1 MGTTYTDLLR
11 YRELFGSLWRR
22 DLESKYKGSLL
33 GVLWVLIPPLVLMGV
48 YLFVFHYMWRTTQVS
63 YYPLYLL
70 AGLAPW
76 VFFATS
82 LQAGAGAMVNAAP
95 LIRKTR
101 FPRQLT
107 AFAVVGTNLITF
119 LVMLAIVLVLCLVFI
134 PSSRDV
140 AWLSVPVALLF
151 ACFTAGLVL
160 AAATLNV
167 LFRDVEPFVGSLLLP
182 WFFLTPIIWEESF
195 FPGHETLKDVLYWAN
210 PLTPPLEAFRDP
222 LWAGTAPRLGD
233 VVYLVGAA
241 ALSLLFGAWVFSR
254 VDDRIAVE
262 L

>member
-1 MGTTYTDLLR
+1 MVTTYTDLIR

-82 LQAGAGAMVNAAP
+82 LQAGAGAMINAAP

-119 LVMLAIVLVLCLVFI
+119 AVMVGILFVLCLAFI
-134 PSSRDV
+134 PASRDT
-140 AWLSVPVALLF
+140 AWLSLPIAVLIG
-151 ACFTAGLVL
+151 CMTAGLVL

-167 LFRDVEPFVGSLLLP
+167 LFRDVEPFIGSLLLP
-182 WFFLTPIIWEESF
+182 WFFLTPVIWDESF
-195 FPGHETLKDVLYWAN
+195 FPGHETLQEILYWAN
-210 PLTPPLEAFRDP
+210 PLTPPLEAFRNP
-222 LWAGTAPRLGD
+222 LWAGTSPGLGNTI
-233 VVYLVGAA
+233 YLVVAA
-241 ALSLLFGAWVFSR
+241 ALSLAFGAWVFSR

>member
-1 MGTTYTDLLR
+1 
-11 YRELFGSLWRR
+11 
-22 DLESKYKGSLL
+22 
-33 GVLWVLIPPLVLMGV
+33 
-48 YLFVFHYMWRTTQVS
+48 
-63 YYPLYLL
+63 
-70 AGLAPW
+70 
-76 VFFATS
+76 
-82 LQAGAGAMVNAAP
+82 
-95 LIRKTR
+95 
-101 FPRQLT
+101 
-107 AFAVVGTNLITF
+107 
-119 LVMLAIVLVLCLVFI
+119 VFI

>member
-1 MGTTYTDLLR
+1 VGTTYTDLLR

-233 VVYLVGAA
+233 VVYLVGAT

>member
-1 MGTTYTDLLR
+1 MTTYTDLIR

-22 DLESKYKGSLL
+22 DLESKYKGSAL
-33 GVLWVLIPPLVLMGV
+33 GILWVLIPPLVLMGV
-48 YLFVFHYMWRTTQVS
+48 YLFVFHYMWRTTQVG

-82 LQAGAGAMVNAAP
+82 LQTGASAMVSAAP

-107 AFAVVGTNLITF
+107 AFAVVGTNLVTF
-119 LVMLAIVLVLCLVFI
+119 VVMLAILFALCLVFI
-134 PSSRDV
+134 PESRDV
-140 AWLSVPVALLF
+140 AWISVPLAALLV
-151 ACFTAGLVL
+151 CFTTGLVL
-160 AAATLNV
+160 AVATLNV
-167 LFRDVEPFVGSLLLP
+167 LFRDVEHLVASALLP
-182 WFFLTPIIWEESF
+182 WFFLTPIIWHESF
-195 FPGHETLKDVLYWAN
+195 FPGHETLKDILYWSN
-210 PLTPPLEAFRDP
+210 PLTPPIEAFRDP

-233 VVYLVGAA
+233 VVYLAVAA
-241 ALSLLFGAWVFSR
+241 VVSLAVGAWVFSR